1 MCTTDPL
8 DAAVAANIDGCA
20 DPAHLYT
27 HRWGKA
33 QLAVHTVM
41 VGALVDDAE
50 DIAAIVAGVD
60 AAQRSHEP
68 HLSIHQAS
76 LRIDYLL
83 SAMTPAQAA
92 LVVATTQALASRS
105 R

>member
-1 MCTTDPL
+1 MCTIDPR
-8 DAAVAANIDGCA
+8 DGSVAAAIDGRSSE
-20 DPAHLYT
+20 LSYT
-27 HRWGKA
+27 DRWGKA